1 MSINSISTQIALNS
15 ILAQLQNDDGVTREN
30 ELVGRG
36 SNRNDSLR
44 GSANNDTT
52 AAGDGNDLVLANLGD
67 DQVSGD
73 GGNDTIFGGEGN
85 DAIFGGS
92 GTNMLFGDA
101 GNDTIVA
108 GSEGFS
114 PGDEGDFISGGVGND
129 SLVGGAANDLLSGN
143 DGIDTLTGGAGPDQF
158 LFEGDPFNNGAPAPA
173 GQTGILA
180 LNRPDIIT
188 DFSIAEDQFMFARQD
203 LGIDNLN
210 FQQGVSSQIGDGNA
224 IVLTDPFPAAG
235 AAARA
240 IANNPNVTADEGVFA
255 YFNST
260 LGITR
265 LVYSQDLGDGGP
277 ISVLANLPGQQGPEG
292 LANLAAFTPNNFT
305 LI

>member
-30 ELVGRG
+30 ELINRG
-36 SNRNDSLR
+36 SGRNDSLR
-44 GSANNDTT
+44 GTTDSDSISAR
-52 AAGDGNDLVLANLGD
+52 DGNDFVLANLGD
-67 DQVSGD
+67 DQISGD
-73 GGNDTIFGGEGN
+73 AGNDVIFGGEGN
-85 DAIFGGS
+85 DTISGGS
-92 GTNMLFGDA
+92 GANILFGDA
-101 GNDTIVA
+101 GNDSISA
-108 GSEGFS
+108 
-114 PGDEGDFISGGVGND
+114 GDEGDFISGGEGND
-129 SLVGGAANDLLSGN
+129 ALVGGAANDLLSGN
-143 DGIDTLTGGAGPDQF
+143 DGVDTLTGGAGPDQF

-180 LNRPDIIT
+180 LNRPDVIT
-188 DFSIAEDQFMFARQD
+188 DFSIGEDQFMFSRQD
-203 LGIDNLN
+203 LGIDSLS

-240 IANNPNVTADEGVFA
+240 IANNPNITADEGVFA

-277 ISVLANLPGQQGPEG
+277 ISVLANLPNQQGQQG
-292 LANLAAFTPNNFT
+292 LANMAAFTPNNFT